1 MSPEWRLERS
11 ECGASGPAEAPV
23 EDPAYRIFL
32 FKRQRANQHP
42 ANIIID
48 AVKNADDAWGM
59 KPYEAG

>member
-11 ECGASGPAEAPV
+11 ECGASGPADAPV
-23 EDPAYRIFL
+23 EDPAYRIFM
-32 FKRQRANQHP
+32 FRRQRAFERP

-48 AVKNADDAWGM
+48 AVKNADDAWVM